1 VNERVRWSWER
12 LEQGTPSEDLW
23 ALSEAC
29 RTPLP
34 MQGNTASATLTTN
47 FQISEPEALI
57 EMRSARMLKRI
68 IGNFSKIR
76 HLLCKTG

>member
-1 VNERVRWSWER
+1 MSWER

-34 MQGNTASATLTTN
+34 MQEHGFSDAYDK
-47 FQISEPEALI
+47 FQFLSRGRLI
-57 EMRSARMLKRI
+57 E
-68 IGNFSKIR
+68 
-76 HLLCKTG
+76 